1 MEDRKT
7 IQPGDEINDEM
18 LDKVIG
24 GVQAGFFTQGGKG
37 EFDGAPAQQA
47 EETEE
52 EKKKRLMRQAE
63 GKGYL

>member
-18 LDKVIG
+18 LDKVVG

-37 EFDGAPAQQA
+37 EFDGTPAQQT

-52 EKKKRLMRQAE
+52 EKKRRLMRQAE

>member
-18 LDKVIG
+18 LDKVFG
-24 GVQAGFFTQGGKG
+24 GVQASFLTRKGKG
-37 EFDGAPAQQA
+37 EFDDTPVQQT

-52 EKKKRLMRQAE
+52 QKKKRLMQQAE